1 MSTERRRAG
10 SRSHLGS
17 RSTSEYVCDHHVRRL
32 RHERGVAAVLRLL
45 SLIKCRSLMGFGSSR
60 RRLSSCDCARV
71 GGTRESASD
80 LLSFDL
86 VCAQLVWLVA
96 SRCVVHQNI
105 TFERV
110 RRGARVLD
118 LNQWMTLQM
127 STERRRAGSRSHLG
141 SRSTS
146 EYVCDHHVRRLRH
159 ERGVAAVLRLL
170 SLIKCRSLMGFGSSR
185 RRLSSC
191 GLRAGRRDKGIG
203 IRPVEF

>member
-1 MSTERRRAG
+1 MFG
-10 SRSHLGS
+10 GF
-17 RSTSEYVCDHHVRRL
+17 
-32 RHERGVAAVLRLL
+32 RHEREVAAVLRLL
-45 SLIKCRSLMGFGSSR
+45 SLKKCRSLMGFGSSR

-105 TFERV
+105 TAWGESAV
-110 RRGARVLD
+110 RHGARVLD

-146 EYVCDHHVRRLRH
+146 EYVCDHHVRRLSSR
-159 ERGVAAVLRLL
+159 ERGAAVLRLL
-170 SLIKCRSLMGFGSSR
+170 SLKKCRSLMGFGSSR

-191 GLRAGRRDKGIG
+191 DCARVGGTRDGHQTC
-203 IRPVEF
+203 

>member
-1 MSTERRRAG
+1 MFGGFVTRER
-10 SRSHLGS
+10 
-17 RSTSEYVCDHHVRRL
+17 
-32 RHERGVAAVLRLL
+32 VAAVLRLL
-45 SLIKCRSLMGFGSSR
+45 SLKKCRSLMGFGSSR
-60 RRLSSCDCARV
+60 RRLSSCGLRAGRRDK
-71 GGTRESASD
+71 GSASD

-146 EYVCDHHVRRLRH
+146 EYVCDHHVRRLSSR
-159 ERGVAAVLRLL
+159 ERGGGGPQTVEFEKVSVAHGVW
-170 SLIKCRSLMGFGSSR
+170 LITPEVVFMWIARGSE
-185 RRLSSC
+185 
-191 GLRAGRRDKGIG
+191 GQGIG

>member
-1 MSTERRRAG
+1 M
-10 SRSHLGS
+10 
-17 RSTSEYVCDHHVRRL
+17 
-32 RHERGVAAVLRLL
+32 L
-45 SLIKCRSLMGFGSSR
+45 SLKKCRSLMGFGSSR
-60 RRLSSCDCARV
+60 RRLSSCGLRAGRRDK
-71 GGTRESASD
+71 GSASD

-105 TFERV
+105 TFER
-110 RRGARVLD
+110 GAAGGERVLD

-146 EYVCDHHVRRLRH
+146 EYVCDHHVRLLRRH

>member
-1 MSTERRRAG
+1 MFGGFITKE
-10 SRSHLGS
+10 
-17 RSTSEYVCDHHVRRL
+17 
-32 RHERGVAAVLRLL
+32 GVTAVLRLL
-45 SLIKCRSLMGFGSSR
+45 SLKKCRSLMGFGSSR
-60 RRLSSCDCARV
+60 RRLSSCGLRAGRRDK
-71 GGTRESASD
+71 GSASD

-105 TFERV
+105 TFEP
-110 RRGARVLD
+110 GAAGGERELD

-146 EYVCDHHVRRLRH
+146 EYVCDHHVRRLHH
-159 ERGVAAVLRLL
+159 ERRSDGGPQTVEFEKVSVAHGVW
-170 SLIKCRSLMGFGSSR
+170 LITPEVVFMWIACGSE
-185 RRLSSC
+185 
-191 GLRAGRRDKGIG
+191 GQGIG